1 METIDNKKMAGNL
14 ISELWTLRMRGL
26 IKDST
31 YEKYKAWLK
40 EIVRE

>member
-14 ISELWTLRMRGL
+14 ISELWNLRMRGL
-26 IKDST
+26 IQDST